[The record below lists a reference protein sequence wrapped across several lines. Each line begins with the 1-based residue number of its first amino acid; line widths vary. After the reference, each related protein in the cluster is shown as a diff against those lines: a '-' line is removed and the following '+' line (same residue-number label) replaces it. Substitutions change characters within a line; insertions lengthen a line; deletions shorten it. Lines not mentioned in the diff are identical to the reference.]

1 MGYLVMIEK
10 AMNSHNPL
18 SLSMLESYWGALS
31 PNCNQ
36 QGNTMLLDST
46 ILSCCLFLCIFWK
59 VTKSVFENW
68 YDKRKSSFTDKG
80 VRMTFLGKII

>member
-18 SLSMLESYWGALS
+18 SLFMLEIYWGALS
-31 PNCNQ
+31 PNCSQ

-59 VTKSVFENW
+59 VTKSVFANW

-80 VRMTFLGKII
+80 VRMKII

>member
-1 MGYLVMIEK
+1 MIEN
-10 AMNSHNPL
+10 AMNMHNL
-18 SLSMLESYWGALS
+18 SLLLMPESYRGALS

-36 QGNTMLLDST
+36 QGNTMILDST

-80 VRMTFLGKII
+80 VCMTFLGKII

>member
-10 AMNSHNPL
+10 AINSHNPL
-18 SLSMLESYWGALS
+18 SLSMLESYWGEVTLS

-46 ILSCCLFLCIFWK
+46 ILSCCLFLYIFWK
-59 VTKSVFENW
+59 VTVSVFVDW
-68 YDKRKSSFTDKG
+68 YDKDNT
-80 VRMTFLGKII
+80 

>member
-18 SLSMLESYWGALS
+18 SLFMLEIYWGALS
-31 PNCNQ
+31 LNCSQ

-59 VTKSVFENW
+59 VTKSVFANW

-80 VRMTFLGKII
+80 VRMKII

>member
-18 SLSMLESYWGALS
+18 SLFMLEIYWGALS

-36 QGNTMLLDST
+36 QGNTMILDST

-80 VRMTFLGKII
+80 VRMKII

>member
-36 QGNTMLLDST
+36 QGNTMILD
-46 ILSCCLFLCIFWK
+46 
-59 VTKSVFENW
+59 N
-68 YDKRKSSFTDKG
+68 
-80 VRMTFLGKII
+80 M

>member
-36 QGNTMLLDST
+36 QGNTMILDST
-46 ILSCCLFLCIFWK
+46 ILSCCLFLLPVYPVEPAK
-59 VTKSVFENW
+59 PAKYNPPAMRVRGVSYTK
-68 YDKRKSSFTDKG
+68 KI
-80 VRMTFLGKII
+80 TFPV

>member
-18 SLSMLESYWGALS
+18 SLSILESYWGALS

-36 QGNTMLLDST
+36 QGNTMILDST

-59 VTKSVFENW
+59 VTVSVFVDW
-68 YDKRKSSFTDKG
+68 YDKDN
-80 VRMTFLGKII
+80 I

>member
-1 MGYLVMIEK
+1 MGYLAMIEK

-18 SLSMLESYWGALS
+18 SLSMLESYWGWVTLS

-36 QGNTMLLDST
+36 QGNIIFLDST

-59 VTKSVFENW
+59 VTKSVFVDW
-68 YDKRKSSFTDKG
+68 YDKDNT
-80 VRMTFLGKII
+80 

>member
-36 QGNTMLLDST
+36 QGNTMILDST

-59 VTKSVFENW
+59 VIVSVFVDW
-68 YDKRKSSFTDKG
+68 YDKDN
-80 VRMTFLGKII
+80 I

>member
-36 QGNTMLLDST
+36 QGNTMILDST
-46 ILSCCLFLCIFWK
+46 ILSCCLFLCIFFK
-59 VTKSVFENW
+59 VTKSVFVDW
-68 YDKRKSSFTDKG
+68 YDKDNT
-80 VRMTFLGKII
+80 

>member
-1 MGYLVMIEK
+1 MMGYLAMIEK

-18 SLSMLESYWGALS
+18 SLSMLESYWGGVTLS

-36 QGNTMLLDST
+36 QGNIIFLDST

-59 VTKSVFENW
+59 VTKSVFADW
-68 YDKRKSSFTDKG
+68 YDKDNT
-80 VRMTFLGKII
+80 